1 MHPQMSMLRC
11 VIMRGGTSKAVFL
24 RENDLPKDKALRDKI
39 ILSVFGSP
47 DVRQIDGL
55 GGADVL
61 TSKLAII
68 GPSSRSDADV
78 DYLFAQVGI
87 DKPVV
92 DYKGNCGNI
101 SSAVG
106 PFAIDE
112 GLVRANEPMTTV
124 RINQVNTN
132 RLIVAEV
139 SVIKGKAAVEGELAI
154 DGVPGTGAPITLDFS
169 DTAGSVT
176 GKLLPTGNVKDK
188 ITVRGKAYEVS
199 LVDAGNPHVFIHAKS
214 LGLRGTETPQEIES
228 NKELMGLIEE
238 IRGVCACL
246 MGIVDVSAKALTESP
261 YIPFFAIVSSP
272 ADYKTFNTGR
282 EIKFSDIDI
291 VSRLIFMQRM
301 HKTYPGTGTVCTG
314 AAAKIPG
321 TIVNE
326 LLTEEAK
333 GRKRILIGHPA
344 GVIPVEAETIVED
357 GMVKLTRAAIL
368 RTARRIM
375 EGYTFVKNS
384 AYSK

>member
-1 MHPQMSMLRC
+1 MSMLRC

-139 SVIKGKAAVEGELAI
+139 PVIKGKAAVEGELAI

-188 ITVRGKAYEVS
+188 ITVRGKAY
-199 LVDAGNPHVFIHAKS
+199 
-214 LGLRGTETPQEIES
+214 
-228 NKELMGLIEE
+228 
-238 IRGVCACL
+238 
-246 MGIVDVSAKALTESP
+246 
-261 YIPFFAIVSSP
+261 
-272 ADYKTFNTGR
+272 
-282 EIKFSDIDI
+282 
-291 VSRLIFMQRM
+291 
-301 HKTYPGTGTVCTG
+301 
-314 AAAKIPG
+314 
-321 TIVNE
+321 
-326 LLTEEAK
+326 
-333 GRKRILIGHPA
+333 
-344 GVIPVEAETIVED
+344 
-357 GMVKLTRAAIL
+357 
-368 RTARRIM
+368 
-375 EGYTFVKNS
+375 
-384 AYSK
+384 

>member
-1 MHPQMSMLRC
+1 
-11 VIMRGGTSKAVFL
+11 
-24 RENDLPKDKALRDKI
+24 
-39 ILSVFGSP
+39 
-47 DVRQIDGL
+47 
-55 GGADVL
+55 
-61 TSKLAII
+61 
-68 GPSSRSDADV
+68 
-78 DYLFAQVGI
+78 
-87 DKPVV
+87 
-92 DYKGNCGNI
+92 
-101 SSAVG
+101 
-106 PFAIDE
+106 
-112 GLVRANEPMTTV
+112 
-124 RINQVNTN
+124 
-132 RLIVAEV
+132 
-139 SVIKGKAAVEGELAI
+139 
-154 DGVPGTGAPITLDFS
+154 
-169 DTAGSVT
+169 
-176 GKLLPTGNVKDK
+176 
-188 ITVRGKAYEVS
+188 
-199 LVDAGNPHVFIHAKS
+199 
-214 LGLRGTETPQEIES
+214 
-228 NKELMGLIEE
+228 
-238 IRGVCACL
+238 

-368 RTARRIM
+368 RTARRVM
-375 EGYTFVKNS
+375 EGYAFVKNS